1 MDRLEAMS
9 LLVHIADAGS
19 LSAASRNLDIPLAT
33 VSRKLAE
40 LEAHIKT
47 RLIIRSTRRLALT
60 DAGRDFVTASRRIL
74 QDVEQA
80 ERQASGEHTAPK
92 GEFVL
97 TAPLVFGR
105 MHILPV
111 VCDFLAAYPEIALR
125 LVLSDRTVNLLE
137 DHIDVAIRIG
147 ELPDSSLIAKNLGSV
162 SRVVC
167 GSPAYFAEHGTPD
180 TPQDLE
186 QHACVTFEGLAS
198 PTSWVFADGK
208 STLTVRVRSRLVVNS
223 AEAAVQAAAKGIGV
237 TRVLSYQV
245 TDMHRAGQLAVVL
258 RDHEP
263 KPWPVSLVHAGQGLL
278 PLKIRAFIDFAV
290 PRLRAASAEFSL
302 SRVD

>member
-147 ELPDSSLIAKNLGSV
+147 ELPNSSLIA
-162 SRVVC
+162 RTW
-167 GSPAYFAEHGTPD
+167 A
-180 TPQDLE
+180 
-186 QHACVTFEGLAS
+186 
-198 PTSWVFADGK
+198 
-208 STLTVRVRSRLVVNS
+208 R
-223 AEAAVQAAAKGIGV
+223 
-237 TRVLSYQV
+237 
-245 TDMHRAGQLAVVL
+245 
-258 RDHEP
+258 
-263 KPWPVSLVHAGQGLL
+263 
-278 PLKIRAFIDFAV
+278 
-290 PRLRAASAEFSL
+290 
-302 SRVD
+302 